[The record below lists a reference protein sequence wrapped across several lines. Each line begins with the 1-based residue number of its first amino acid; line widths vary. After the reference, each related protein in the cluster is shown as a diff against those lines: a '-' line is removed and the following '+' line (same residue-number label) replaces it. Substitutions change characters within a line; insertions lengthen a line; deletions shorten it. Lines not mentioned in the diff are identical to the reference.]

1 MSSHPHFLWAD
12 LFRQDKPEKS
22 LIPSALRENIL
33 FKTLTERE
41 QRFLSTMVYERVYDT
56 GEPIFR
62 QGDRGFGLYIIAKGT
77 VAIRTQGEGSEQIL
91 VTKLTRGSFFGEL
104 SLLEM
109 ENLRSA
115 SAIALEKTVLIGFF
129 KPDLKEIL
137 DRKPAMGVK
146 ILQQLALVLG
156 TRLIETTGRLTEL
169 PAATSG
175 PVLQAAP
182 AASHSPAHSE
192 ETREGQPFRAKR
204 SKSGGHEEA
213 A

>member
-12 LFRQDKPEKS
+12 LFKTDKAEKT
-22 LIPSALRENIL
+22 LVPTALRENVL
-33 FKTLTERE
+33 FKTLTDRE
-41 QRFLSTMVYERVYDT
+41 HKFLSSMVYERVYEP

-77 VAIRTQGEGSEQIL
+77 VAIRTQGEGAEELL
-91 VTKLTRGSFFGEL
+91 VTKLARGSFFGEL

-115 SAIALEKTVLIGFF
+115 SAIALEKTVLVGFF
-129 KPDLKEIL
+129 KPDLKEIM

-156 TRLIETTGRLTEL
+156 MRLIETTERLTGAVPIKPTNQDE
-169 PAATSG
+169 PAAKEVESIFKG
-175 PVLQAAP
+175 
-182 AASHSPAHSE
+182 
-192 ETREGQPFRAKR
+192 KR
-204 SKSGGHEEA
+204 NRSGGQA
-213 A
+213 KSA

>member
-12 LFRQDKPEKS
+12 LFKQDKPEKS
-22 LIPSALRENIL
+22 LIPSVLRETIL
-33 FKTLTERE
+33 FKTLSERE
-41 QRFLSTMVYERVYDT
+41 QKFLSTMVYERVYDP

-62 QGDRGFGLYIIAKGT
+62 QGDRGFGLYVIAKGM

-91 VTKLTRGSFFGEL
+91 VTKLSRGSFFGEL
-104 SLLEM
+104 SLLDM

-115 SAIALEKTVLIGFF
+115 SAVALEKTVLVGFF
-129 KPDLKEIL
+129 KPDLKEIM

-156 TRLIETTGRLTEL
+156 TRLIETTNRLTGQVPVTPTHQDE
-169 PAATSG
+169 PAVKDMKEQE
-175 PVLQAAP
+175 PHV
-182 AASHSPAHSE
+182 
-192 ETREGQPFRAKR
+192 RVKR
-204 SKSGGHEEA
+204 SKGGHEEA

>member
-33 FKTLTERE
+33 FRTLSERE
-41 QRFLSTMVYERVYDT
+41 HKFLSTMVYERVYDAA
-56 GEPIFR
+56 EPIFR

-91 VTKLTRGSFFGEL
+91 VTKLNRGSFFGEL

-115 SAIALEKTVLIGFF
+115 SAIALEKTVLVGFF

-156 TRLIETTGRLTEL
+156 TRLIETTGRLTGQSAQGVSQS
-169 PAATSG
+169 PVVGAA
-175 PVLQAAP
+175 AI
-182 AASHSPAHSE
+182 E
-192 ETREGQPFRAKR
+192 ETREVPPRVKR

>member
-22 LIPSALRENIL
+22 LIPLALKDNIL
-33 FKTLTERE
+33 FKTLSDRE
-41 QRFLSTMVYERVYDT
+41 LKFLSTMVYERVYDT

-62 QGDRGFGLYIIAKGT
+62 QGDRGFGLYVIARGM
-77 VAIRTQGEGSEQIL
+77 VAIRTQGEGTDHIL

-115 SAIALEKTVLIGFF
+115 SAIALEKTVLVGFF
-129 KPDLKEIL
+129 KPDLKEIM

-156 TRLIETTGRLTEL
+156 TRLIETTTRLAGGPAIVPTQQDE
-169 PAATSG
+169 PAAT
-175 PVLQAAP
+175 
-182 AASHSPAHSE
+182 
-192 ETREGQPFRAKR
+192 KR
-204 SKSGGHEEA
+204 SKPNGHQEA

>member
-12 LFRQDKPEKS
+12 LFKQDKNDKS
-22 LIPSALRENIL
+22 LIPNALRENVL

-41 QRFLSTMVYERVYDT
+41 HKFLSTMVYERVYDP

-62 QGDRGFGLYIIAKGT
+62 QGDRGFGLYVIAKGT
-77 VAIRTQGEGSEQIL
+77 VAIKTQGEGVEQIL

-109 ENLRSA
+109 ENVRSA
-115 SAIALEKTVLIGFF
+115 SAIALEKTVLVGFF
-129 KPDLKEIL
+129 KPDLKEIM

-156 TRLIETTGRLTEL
+156 TRLIETTTRLAGQAGVIVPTHQDE
-169 PAATSG
+169 PA
-175 PVLQAAP
+175 VKDMR
-182 AASHSPAHSE
+182 
-192 ETREGQPFRAKR
+192 ETDHHGKTKRAK
-204 SKSGGHEEA
+204 GHGHEEA

>member
-12 LFRQDKPEKS
+12 LFKQDHSEKS
-22 LIPSALRENIL
+22 LIPTALRENVL
-33 FKTLTERE
+33 FRTLSERE
-41 QRFLSTMVYERVYDT
+41 LSFLSTMVYERVYEP

-62 QGDRGFGLYIIAKGT
+62 QGDRGFGLYVIVKGT
-77 VAIRTQGEGSEQIL
+77 VAIKTQAQGAEHIL
-91 VTKLTRGSFFGEL
+91 VTKLGRGSFFGEL

-115 SAIALEKTVLIGFF
+115 SALAVEKTILVGFF

-156 TRLIETTGRLTEL
+156 TRLIETTDRLAGMPQIVPTHQDEAG
-169 PAATSG
+169 AA
-175 PVLQAAP
+175 QAVDHP
-182 AASHSPAHSE
+182 
-192 ETREGQPFRAKR
+192 TRLKR
-204 SKSGGHEEA
+204 SKADGQEA

>member
-12 LFRQDKPEKS
+12 LFKQDKPEKS
-22 LIPSALRENIL
+22 LIPSALRENVL
-33 FKTLTERE
+33 FRTLSERE
-41 QRFLSTMVYERVYDT
+41 HKFLSTMVYERVYDP

-115 SAIALEKTVLIGFF
+115 SAVALEKTVLVGFF
-129 KPDLKEIL
+129 KPDLKEIM
-137 DRKPAMGVK
+137 DRKPAMGVR

-156 TRLIETTGRLTEL
+156 TRLIETTNRL
-169 PAATSG
+169 AG
-175 PVLQAAP
+175 QAAVTP
-182 AASHSPAHSE
+182 TQQDEQAAKDMRDADPH
-192 ETREGQPFRAKR
+192 FRVKR
-204 SKSGGHEEA
+204 SKAGGHEEA